1 MRKKLLALL
10 MCATMVLG
18 SSAVAS
24 AATITPDDISNAQK
38 VIDQYTDGAIDKEV
52 DAKSTKVT
60 FSVKYENGSDTAF
73 YNYGIVDTKTDNKA
87 TTTVVKTDKSGN
99 ALTQVNAEAIIGG
112 IDDVN
117 HVVYFKEAGAVGY
130 TTAGANNGA
139 TNPSASTVNISSTA
153 ASIVSGTSNYY
164 VQGSW
169 ALAGTALAS
178 DQYAVVTEAQFTA
191 IGDSDY
197 PVSIFDTDSN
207 LTASRA
213 VVTLTKYTKSET
225 AISTTATA
233 GTTDTFG
240 VDPDGYIALKDSKT
254 SVVELSKEI
263 ADGYWVSISQATASL
278 GDVAQALADSEI
290 SASAVAVQIDFYE
303 LTANTDLDKN
313 TTDNPNGEESFM
325 QLKKVKTAK
334 SNVDVTFKSDW
345 LSRSNAKNANK
356 VYVINPNYGSDKIAE
371 YFFKIGSVYEVS
383 DLADNAFTTNY
394 IVSGTYIFD
403 TVEDASQNDG
413 VNDEA
418 TTTATTAAP
427 AADTAATS
435 PKTGDVAPIAA
446 LAVVMMGA
454 CGAMVV
460 ASKKRA

>member
-60 FSVKYENGSDTAF
+60 FSVKYESGSGTAF

-99 ALTQVNAEAIIGG
+99 ALTQVNSEAIIGG

-117 HVVYFKEAGAVGY
+117 HVVYFKEAGEIGY
-130 TTAGANNGA
+130 TTAGSNNGA
-139 TNPSASTVNISSTA
+139 TNPSASTENISATA
-153 ASIVSGTSNYY
+153 ASIVNDTSNYY
-164 VQGSW
+164 VKGTW
-169 ALAGTALAS
+169 GLAGTSLAAN
-178 DQYAVVTEAQFTA
+178 QYAVVTKAQFEGLTDA
-191 IGDSDY
+191 TNPANIFDSDN
-197 PVSIFDTDSN
+197 N

-213 VVTLTKYTKSET
+213 VVTLTKYTQGET
-225 AISTTATA
+225 AISTTKA
-233 GTTDTFG
+233 TTDGFG